1 LPAYDLCGLGW
12 TDELAASLEAND
24 IPGRV
29 AAQHR
34 GAYVLYTEGGEIR
47 ARVSGRLAHEAA
59 APAQL
64 PAVGDWVGFRDG
76 VIHAVLPRRSVFQ
89 RTSAGRETLRQ
100 VLAAN
105 VDLVFI
111 VASLAGEL
119 NVRRVERFL
128 TVAWES
134 GAAPVVVL
142 TKLDLCGDP
151 ADLVL
156 EVESVALGTEVIPVS
171 AVTGEGFDR
180 LEQQLLPAR
189 TVALLGYSGVG
200 KSTIVNRLA
209 GRELLRTREVGEGDE
224 GRHTTSHRELVVL
237 PSGAL
242 VIDTPGM
249 RELQLW
255 DGDEG
260 MDASFTDVEE
270 LAVDCR
276 FADCSHTREPG
287 CAVLRAVDEGV
298 LPLDRLRSYRKLERE
313 LRAMEIRKNV
323 RLRQEE
329 TRKWRVRSRAG
340 RERAKWK
347 RSGR

>member
-1 LPAYDLCGLGW
+1 MPAFDLCGLGW
-12 TDELAASLEAND
+12 NDELAASLEANQ

-34 GAYVLYTEGGEIR
+34 GAFTVFTEQGELR
-47 ARVSGRLAHEAA
+47 ARLPGRLLHEGFSV
-59 APAQL
+59 
-64 PAVGDWVGFRDG
+64 AVGDWVGLDDG
-76 VIHAVLPRRSVFQ
+76 LIRSVLPRRSAFH
-89 RTSAGRETLRQ
+89 RAAAGFETVRQ
-100 VLAAN
+100 VVAAN
-105 VDLVFI
+105 VDVVFV

-119 NVRRVERFL
+119 NLRRVERFL

-142 TKLDLCGDP
+142 TKLDLCDDP
-151 ADLVL
+151 SELIFGVKA
-156 EVESVALGTEVIPVS
+156 VALGAEVVAVS
-171 AVTGEGFDR
+171 AVTGEGFDA
-180 LEQQLLPAR
+180 LERHLLPAR
-189 TVALLGYSGVG
+189 TAALLGYSGVG

-209 GRELLRTREVGEGDE
+209 GREVLRTREVGEGDE
-224 GRHTTSHRELVVL
+224 GRHTTTHRELVIL

-260 MDASFTDVEE
+260 MESSFADVEE

-276 FADCSHTREPG
+276 FSDCSHTREPD
-287 CAVLRAVDEGV
+287 CAVLRAVDDGA
-298 LPLDRLRSYRKLERE
+298 LTLDRLRSYRKLERE
-313 LRAMEIRKNV
+313 LHAMEIRKSI